1 MKKKIL
7 FVTGTR
13 ADYGKIKSLIL
24 KLQFGSSFKVHV
36 FVTGMHN
43 LKKFGSTWEALKQ
56 DKVKN
61 MIRFKNQ
68 KDNDSM
74 DFVLS
79 KTITG
84 FKKTVTKLRP
94 DLIVIHGDRIET
106 LACAIVG
113 SLNNYR
119 TAHIE
124 GGEVSGTVDEILRH
138 SISKLAHIH
147 FVTNKKAK
155 KRLTQMGEFK
165 NNIFIIGSP
174 DIDIIN
180 SKKLP
185 LLKEVRKRYN
195 IESENYGIG
204 ILHPVTTNIKNLK
217 KETTIF
223 LNAIK
228 KSKINFVLIY
238 PNNDYGSNLILNQ
251 YKKNNLKNVRI
262 LPSMR
267 FEYYLILL
275 KYSKVII
282 GNSSSGIMEAPYYGI
297 PTINIGDRQKNRSKS
312 KTIKHAK
319 FNQKVILKLINNA
332 FLKIKRHKPVF
343 EFGTGR
349 SFEVFNKILN
359 SKKLWKINTQKQF
372 QDIK

>member
-1 MKKKIL
+1 ML
-7 FVTGTR
+7 FR
-13 ADYGKIKSLIL
+13 S
-24 KLQFGSSFKVHV
+24 
-36 FVTGMHN
+36 
-43 LKKFGSTWEALKQ
+43 
-56 DKVKN
+56 
-61 MIRFKNQ
+61 
-68 KDNDSM
+68 
-74 DFVLS
+74 
-79 KTITG
+79 
-84 FKKTVTKLRP
+84 
-94 DLIVIHGDRIET
+94 
-106 LACAIVG
+106 
-113 SLNNYR
+113 
-119 TAHIE
+119 
-124 GGEVSGTVDEILRH
+124 
-138 SISKLAHIH
+138 
-147 FVTNKKAK
+147 
-155 KRLTQMGEFK
+155 
-165 NNIFIIGSP
+165 
-174 DIDIIN
+174 
-180 SKKLP
+180 
-185 LLKEVRKRYN
+185 
-195 IESENYGIG
+195 
-204 ILHPVTTNIKNLK
+204 
-217 KETTIF
+217 
-223 LNAIK
+223 
-228 KSKINFVLIY
+228 
-238 PNNDYGSNLILNQ
+238 NNDYGSNLILNQ